1 MTVYQNNLE
10 QYSTALIALEK
21 RLNRLSLLR
30 LAVFLISCAL
40 IIFFVSTHNTTPIYA
55 IVPIGLL
62 SFAVVIKRH
71 TKVAAL
77 KRHTFFLKRINE
89 EELKRFRC
97 ELNNFDQGQRFIDP
111 NHPYTGD
118 LDIFGQ
124 HSIFQLVNRTTTES
138 GMIMLSE
145 WLSKPASIAE
155 ISERQK
161 AIKELAVQLEWRQDF
176 QASGKQY
183 ENKKSDYHKLLQ
195 WVEKPS
201 TLLKNQ
207 LPFLAAAIG
216 IPVVFFLCSYLLY
229 QSQESQTRFLYFVS
243 LLIILVINSRILKK
257 LSSQAEAIV
266 QTSSANLK
274 TLRAYKTL
282 ISKIEFGHFKANK
295 LSKLQAVFT
304 QGNYSASREINK
316 LWKLLDFSHQRPIKK
331 IPIGGNLLYP
341 ILNSVFLIDIYL
353 ILGTEK
359 WKLKNKTALKSWSNV
374 VSEFEVI
381 NSFSGFYYSNPNY
394 TFPELIDQP
403 NTVDFKQLGHPLLH
417 PSHRVCNDFKS
428 EGHGDVVMITGS
440 NMGGKSTFLRTVGI
454 NIVLGLA
461 GAPCCA
467 KLGQISYLKVFTSM
481 RTQDN
486 LLNGISS
493 FYAEL
498 RRMEKMLH
506 RIENE
511 DNVYFLLDEIFKG
524 TNSEDR
530 HKGGYSL
537 IHQLSTLRTSG
548 IIATHDIELAKLA
561 GHKNLVTNYSFN
573 SVIKEDTMVFSY
585 TLDPTICTDFN
596 ASELMRR
603 SGIKVLSN
611 TMDSPQ

>member
-1 MTVYQNNLE
+1 MTVYHNNLE
-10 QYSTALIALEK
+10 QYSTALVALEK
-21 RLNRLSLLR
+21 KLNKLSLLR

-55 IVPIGLL
+55 IVPMGLI
-62 SFAVVIKRH
+62 SFSMVIKRH
-71 TKVAAL
+71 ARVAAL
-77 KRHTFFLKRINE
+77 KRHTFFLKHINE
-89 EELKRFRC
+89 EELKRFHC
-97 ELNNFDQGQRFIDP
+97 ELNDFDQGQRFIDP

-138 GMIMLSE
+138 GMIMLSK
-145 WLSKPASIAE
+145 WLSQPAA
-155 ISERQK
+155 ISVIGERQK
-161 AIKELAVQLEWRQDF
+161 AIQELAEKLTWRQDF
-176 QASGKQY
+176 QACGQQY
-183 ENKKSDYHKLLQ
+183 QNKKSAYHKLLQ
-195 WVEKPS
+195 WVEKPNV
-201 TLLKNQ
+201 LLKNQ
-207 LPFLAAAIG
+207 IPHIAAAIG
-216 IPVVFFLCSYLLY
+216 LPVVFFLCAYFLY
-229 QSQESQTRFLYFVS
+229 QSQDIQTRLLYFIS
-243 LLIILVINSRILKK
+243 LLAILFINSRILKK
-257 LSSQAEAIV
+257 ISPQAEDIV
-266 QTSSANLK
+266 ETSTANLK
-274 TLRAYKTL
+274 TLRGYKTL
-282 ISKIEFGHFKANK
+282 ITKIEFGHFSSNK
-295 LSKLQAVFT
+295 LSGLQSTFT
-304 QGNYSASREINK
+304 NGHYSASREINT
-316 LWKLLDFSHQRPIKK
+316 LCRLLDFSHQRPIKK

-341 ILNSVFLIDIYL
+341 ILNSLFLIDIYL

-359 WKLKNKTALKSWSNV
+359 WKLKNQTALKSWADV

-394 TFPELIDQP
+394 TFPVLTNQP
-403 NTVDFKQLGHPLLH
+403 NTIDFKQLGHPLIR
-417 PSHRVCNDFKS
+417 PSHRICNDFSSK
-428 EGHGDVVMITGS
+428 GHGDVVMVTGS

-454 NIVLGLA
+454 NVILGLA

-467 KLGQISYLKVFTSM
+467 ISGQISHLKVFTSM

-537 IHQLSTLRTSG
+537 IHQLSTLKTSG

-561 GHKNLVTNYSFN
+561 GDKNLVTNYSFN

-596 ASELMRR
+596 ASELMKR

-611 TMDSPQ
+611 NMNL